1 MIADRAT
8 GSAPTTLPFWEEM
21 DDRVF
26 EEYFTALLNC
36 HPTLVC
42 EHDGNALEQRVIE
55 AICQLGGQPQYGIDI
70 RAKTDRGEEWVFQC
84 KRVREFTLEKAQKV
98 IADAESGFPKADHY
112 VLVVTCGLSADTIRL
127 FDRPK
132 WVLPWDAARLTTE
145 TQKIRPIENGI
156 NLVKRF
162 FHREDWVKRLF
173 KWGDQP
179 LLKWDEFFKEGL
191 ATGRIFNHLTSYIP
205 PRGILDRLLA
215 FAREE
220 SGHALILSAPGGQGK
235 SRLLLELAR
244 QVETVPGNPL
254 RVRFL
259 NLSRSGLQENQA
271 DFLSREGDLLLI
283 VDDAHR
289 LGVTIGDI
297 ARAAAQAQTVR
308 LLVATRPHALEAVRS
323 ELFRNGYEERLDLPL
338 SLEPLPA
345 DDMLRVAEDAL
356 GPQHQSYAPRLRALA
371 DQCPLLVVLGAALI
385 RSGMFA
391 ETMPDAEAFR
401 ERVFKGFKDDFLLLQ
416 PEAGR
421 ERLSRLIQILSFIS
435 PAPRG
440 EALCKLASELI
451 ECSAIQVDEDLST
464 LAGAGL
470 VLENQEGIR
479 LYPDLFADAV
489 LLDACLSSSRHVSF
503 LCKTILDKA
512 SSSSF
517 PALMRNVAQA
527 DWEARSRKGTQH
539 SIFDTIW
546 KQFIKEFERAAWPD
560 LNDTLQKFA
569 ERMLQSD
576 SGVKRPDRSEMLA
589 QWASFSVYLPERT
602 LELAQ
607 LAIRTAQIMTTPD
620 EAEIRKQEA
629 ARSGVC
635 AAVPPMLAT
644 IVTWHPQH
652 ARAALEILWSLD
664 FGDQE
669 PAFSSNSNPIAVI
682 ANAASFDI
690 HGRLNSSS
698 AILGWL
704 EDKLFRPEA
713 TERIRKAPWI
723 LSALLKPFFERTIEH
738 QWTTE
743 RAVHIQPMTIRAEV
757 TSPFRQRALAIA
769 EKYLV
774 SKEKTLA
781 LAALPVVEEALSP
794 IYGKFGFEPSPTDHA
809 DWRPDRLEALGVV
822 ERAAHVH
829 ENSPVVLLRLRQ
841 ELARRSKYDADATIK
856 SECRRVLDEFP
867 DTFELRMARA
877 LTSWS
882 HDEIPVGP
890 GPNLDARL
898 AEAERQWEAFCHSV
912 AHETIERYPDARR
925 LCEFLRTEV
934 RELAGTYTSIRGDA
948 ILAPVA
954 ALSVSWCVS
963 VLDEILTAEDPSL
976 DYSLWCVLRQSAAD
990 APNDYRRAL
999 EHTTDK
1005 GRPAQACSLINFLG
1019 WKYVHS
1025 GGLDKF
1031 ERETVLRLAT
1041 RSEEAVIR
1049 QMAVIAGF
1057 QFSQEP
1063 HWAVAVLS
1071 QLKPTSEQAVA
1082 EVLKALD
1089 HLTLNPANAIVADL
1103 VAKCFANIC
1112 DWSMRES
1119 FCSADRLHLQ
1129 NLARKFPKLLY
1140 KHLSNLLD
1148 QRPNE
1153 GVVGSPLLFLL
1164 ESISLGQIDQPE
1176 YVSIEI
1182 EKHWAKTLAGS
1193 PDARERLALTRLLVW
1208 SNPSA
1213 ASERLR
1219 QLIDDCQEGNQ
1230 LKLTAE
1236 LAAQRGSRFVF
1247 IYPELV
1253 RVLLARGKVLRVGD
1267 AIQQTLYFSACG
1279 GGRSFT
1285 EGELDPEYR
1294 YIAEQAQDLANRY
1307 KDDPYLSEFYRI
1319 IVKSER
1325 SDLTRAQQAFPE
1337 NSSHF

>member
-1 MIADRAT
+1 MIADSAT

-21 DDRVF
+21 DDRAF

-36 HPTLVC
+36 HPTLVR
-42 EHDGNALEQRVIE
+42 EHEGNALEQRVIE

-244 QVETVPGNPL
+244 QVEAVPGNPL

-338 SLEPLPA
+338 SLEPLPF

-356 GPQHQSYAPRLRALA
+356 GPQHQPYAHRLRALA

-440 EALCKLASELI
+440 EALCKLGSELI
-451 ECSAIQVDEDLST
+451 GCSAIQVDEDLST

-546 KQFIKEFERAAWPD
+546 KQFIKEFERGVWPD
-560 LNDTLQKFA
+560 VNDTLHKFV
-569 ERMLQSD
+569 ERMLHAGSEP
-576 SGVKRPDRSEMLA
+576 KCPDRSEMLA

-602 LELAQ
+602 LELAR
-607 LAIRTAQIMTTPD
+607 LAIQTAQIAVTSD
-620 EAEIRKQEA
+620 EAETKKQEA

-635 AAVPPMLAT
+635 AAVPPMLES
-644 IVTWHPQH
+644 ILTWHPQH
-652 ARAALEILWSLD
+652 ARATLEILWSLD
-664 FGDQE
+664 FGDHE
-669 PAFSSNSNPIAVI
+669 PTSSSESNPIAVI
-682 ANAASFDI
+682 ANAAGFDI
-690 HGRLNSSS
+690 HKPLSSS
-698 AILGWL
+698 EAILEWL
-704 EDKLFRPEA
+704 EHRLVQPEA
-713 TERIRKAPWI
+713 IDRIRKAPWL
-723 LSALLKPFFERTIEH
+723 LSALLKPFFERSIEH
-738 QWTTE
+738 RWMTQRTF
-743 RAVHIQPMTIRAEV
+743 HIQQMPIRVEV
-757 TSPFRQRALAIA
+757 TRPLRQRALAIA
-769 EKYLV
+769 EEHLLSGEKNLV
-774 SKEKTLA
+774 
-781 LAALPVVEEALSP
+781 LAALPLVKEALNP
-794 IYGKFGFEPSPTDHA
+794 IYAKFGFDPSATDHEH
-809 DWRPDRLEALGVV
+809 WRQDRLEALNLI
-822 ERAAHVH
+822 ERTARTNDAL
-829 ENSPVVLLRLRQ
+829 PLIQLQLRKM
-841 ELARRSKYDADATIK
+841 LARGSWNDPDPKLK
-856 SECRRVLDEFP
+856 SECRRVLEALP
-867 DTFELRMARA
+867 DNFELRVVRA
-877 LTSWS
+877 LASWS
-882 HDEIPVGP
+882 HDEIHVDP
-890 GPNLDARL
+890 GPNRDAEFR
-898 AEAERQWEAFCHSV
+898 EAEKRWDAFCHDV
-912 AHETIERYPDARR
+912 AKEAARRFPDARR
-925 LCEFLRTEV
+925 LCEFLREQV
-934 RELAGTYTSIRGDA
+934 RELAGIYTSLRIDA
-948 ILAPVA
+948 IIAPVA
-954 ALSVSWCVS
+954 ALSPIWCVS
-963 VLDEILTAEDPSL
+963 LLNELLTTQDQNL
-976 DYSLWCVLRQSAAD
+976 DYFLWSVLRQAAAD

-999 EHTTDK
+999 DHIPEQC
-1005 GRPAQACSLINFLG
+1005 RPVQACSLINFLG
-1019 WKYVHS
+1019 WKQVHG
-1025 GGLDKF
+1025 GGLEKF
-1031 ERETVLRLAT
+1031 ERDAILRLAT
-1041 RSEEAVIR
+1041 RPEEMVIR
-1049 QMAVIAGF
+1049 QLAFTVGF
-1057 QFSQEP
+1057 QFSHQP
-1063 HWAVAVLS
+1063 DWAVMVLS
-1071 QLKPTSEQAVA
+1071 QLKPAGEHAVA
-1082 EVLKALD
+1082 AVLEALD
-1089 HLTLNPANAIVADL
+1089 HLTTNPADGTVAKL
-1103 VAKCFANIC
+1103 VAKCFANFCEI
-1112 DWSMRES
+1112 SIRETFGS
-1119 FCSADRLHLQ
+1119 TNQLHLQ

-1140 KHLSNLLD
+1140 NQLSNLLD
-1148 QRPNE
+1148 QRSVE
-1153 GVVGSPLLFLL
+1153 GLVGSPLLHPI

-1176 YVSIEI
+1176 YLSTEI
-1182 EKHWAKTLAGS
+1182 HKQWAKSLAGGPS
-1193 PDARERLALTRLLVW
+1193 APERLALTRLLVW

-1213 ASERLR
+1213 AGDRLQ
-1219 QLIDDCQEGNQ
+1219 QLIDDCQDGNQ
-1230 LKLTAE
+1230 LKLAAE

-1247 IYPELV
+1247 IYPDLV
-1253 RVLLARGKVLRVGD
+1253 RVLLARAKVLRVGE
-1267 AIQQTLYFSACG
+1267 AIQQSLYLSACG
-1279 GGRSFT
+1279 GGRSFS

-1325 SDLTRAQQAFPE
+1325 SDLIRAQQAFPE